1 MVLGDRSIDNAKAIA
16 KILTEAGFDVV
27 TFEMDLSSR
36 QSIKEMIAYAQTFGD
51 IKYLVNDA
59 GVSSLQASIETV
71 LKVDFYG
78 TSVLLEEIAAVI
90 THVAFY
96 AGWPKGW
103 AVFNLAKEV

>member
-1 MVLGDRSIDNAKAIA
+1 
-16 KILTEAGFDVV
+16 
-27 TFEMDLSSR
+27 MDLSSR

-78 TSVLLEEIAAVI
+78 TSVLL
-90 THVAFY
+90 
-96 AGWPKGW
+96 
-103 AVFNLAKEV
+103 